1 MYIHVHFSK
10 RLTMKRNTY
19 NNIKFFQKHITLKRL
34 TPNQCWGFL
43 ANQSKLTSLYG
54 MLYTVASQ
62 YLSNG
67 GHICCFRVESRLSF
81 LDLFLRSSRESN
93 EPFLGAASVISRPFI
108 FQVSIAGKH
117 FSIKTSL
124 KFMLS

>member
-1 MYIHVHFSK
+1 
-10 RLTMKRNTY
+10 
-19 NNIKFFQKHITLKRL
+19 
-34 TPNQCWGFL
+34 
-43 ANQSKLTSLYG
+43 
-54 MLYTVASQ
+54 MLDTVASQ

-124 KFMLS
+124 KFMLSRKCLLSTSARHTCTMFWSFAGGQGSELWIIFA